1 MTPTPKDDPRALR
14 TDRGGAPATGTRA
27 ETAVSDIFREV
38 DEEIRKERYA
48 TLWKKYGAYVIAAAV
63 ALVLAVAGYQG
74 WQQWQRSQALSA
86 SDSYNAAVAQ
96 LEQGNTEQG
105 LQQLAQ
111 LSDPSGDGYA
121 LLSAFRRAELLA
133 QQGQRQ
139 QAVQIWNEIAGSG
152 GDDPL
157 RQLAD
162 VFAVMHQVDG
172 GDPDRL
178 ASRLQPLAAED
189 SPYRWTA
196 IELQATLAHKQ
207 GDDETAVE
215 LFKQIADGG
224 DVPPAQRRRAT
235 QMLELL
241 QK

>member
-1 MTPTPKDDPRALR
+1 M
-14 TDRGGAPATGTRA
+14 
-27 ETAVSDIFREV
+27 SDIFREV

-86 SDSYNAAVAQ
+86 SDNYNAAVAQ

-105 LQQLAQ
+105 LQQLAEIA
-111 LSDPSGDGYA
+111 DPSGDGYA
-121 LLSAFRRAELLA
+121 LLAAFRRAELLA
-133 QQGQRQ
+133 ERGDSD
-139 QAVQIWNEIAGSG
+139 QAVAIWNEIAGSG

-157 RQLAD
+157 RELAT

-172 GDPDRL
+172 GAPDQL
-178 ASRLQPLAAED
+178 AGRLQPLAAEG

-207 GDDETAVE
+207 GDDDRAIE

-241 QK
+241 QE

>member
-1 MTPTPKDDPRALR
+1 
-14 TDRGGAPATGTRA
+14 
-27 ETAVSDIFREV
+27 VSDIFREV

-63 ALVLAVAGYQG
+63 VLVLAVAGYQG

-86 SDSYNAAVAQ
+86 SDSYNAAVTQ

-105 LQQLAQ
+105 LQQLGELA
-111 LSDPSGDGYA
+111 DPSGDGYA
-121 LLSAFRRAELLA
+121 LLAAFRRAELLA
-133 QQGQRQ
+133 EQGSTQE
-139 QAVQIWNEIAGSG
+139 AVAIWNEIAGSG
-152 GDDPL
+152 GSDPL

-162 VFAVMHQVDG
+162 VFAVMHQVDS
-172 GDPDRL
+172 GDPDQL
-178 ASRLQPLAAED
+178 AGRLQPLAAED

-196 IELQATLAHKQ
+196 LELQATLAHKQ
-207 GDDETAVE
+207 GDDDQAIE

-241 QK
+241 QE

>member
-1 MTPTPKDDPRALR
+1 M
-14 TDRGGAPATGTRA
+14 
-27 ETAVSDIFREV
+27 SDIFREV

-86 SDSYNAAVAQ
+86 SDSYNAAVTQ
-96 LEQGNTEQG
+96 LQQGNTEEG
-105 LQQLAQ
+105 LQQLGEMA
-111 LSDPSGDGYA
+111 DPSGDGYA
-121 LLSAFRRAELLA
+121 LLAAFRRAELLA
-133 QQGQRQ
+133 EQGATQE
-139 QAVQIWNEIAGSG
+139 AVAIWNEIAGSG
-152 GDDPL
+152 GNDPL

-162 VFAVMHQVDG
+162 VFAVMHQVDS
-172 GDPDRL
+172 GDPGQL
-178 ASRLQPLAAED
+178 AGRLQPLADED

-196 IELQATLAHKQ
+196 IELQATLAHQQ
-207 GDDETAVE
+207 GDDEQAVE

-241 QK
+241 QE